1 MGCAFDMFS
10 TSWTARSYVLVLFI
24 VCWFVPL
31 FVIISSYCGIIMR
44 VRSPTVRKLRA
55 NSSTRRISK
64 PNLSV
69 RSSRS
74 SKVSFNSTLSDENL
88 KASPRVSNQQQYSL
102 LFLHMRIYAG
112 TYSYYNLFAQVAME
126 ITLAK
131 MVSLLIFVWLLAWTP
146 YVILSTWIMF
156 FNAKGLSPVLGVIPT
171 VCCKISAGANALLYG
186 LRYSSFSWKDISII
200 SHI

>member
-1 MGCAFDMFS
+1 MSKYVYNVLVLIYIFQSYFMGCAFDMFS

-88 KASPRVSNQQQYSL
+88 KASPRVSNQYDYAI
-102 LFLHMRIYAG
+102 LFYHGIFTQEKLCWNHIHTI
-112 TYSYYNLFAQVAME
+112 TYSH
-126 ITLAK
+126 
-131 MVSLLIFVWLLAWTP
+131 
-146 YVILSTWIMF
+146 
-156 FNAKGLSPVLGVIPT
+156 
-171 VCCKISAGANALLYG
+171 
-186 LRYSSFSWKDISII
+186 R
-200 SHI
+200 